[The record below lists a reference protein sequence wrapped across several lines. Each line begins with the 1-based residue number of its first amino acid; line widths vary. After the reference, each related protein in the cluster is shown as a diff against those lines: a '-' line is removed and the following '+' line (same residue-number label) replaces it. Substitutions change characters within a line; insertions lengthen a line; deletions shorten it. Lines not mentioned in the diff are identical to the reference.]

1 MLTSA
6 LLGTDRIR
14 EEFLSAA
21 AQLVEVIYEM
31 CWSRLHIMRG
41 FPHRLGRL
49 FLSHHIFYEANDCH
63 DDRAPHATA
72 GDIAKNGAHIHVSTR
87 RRVSHYRL

>member
-14 EEFLSAA
+14 EEFVRCCSLRGSDLRNVL
-21 AQLVEVIYEM
+21 AQA
-31 CWSRLHIMRG
+31 HIRRG

-49 FLSHHIFYEANDCH
+49 FLSHHIFDEANDCH

-87 RRVSHYRL
+87 RRVSHHRL